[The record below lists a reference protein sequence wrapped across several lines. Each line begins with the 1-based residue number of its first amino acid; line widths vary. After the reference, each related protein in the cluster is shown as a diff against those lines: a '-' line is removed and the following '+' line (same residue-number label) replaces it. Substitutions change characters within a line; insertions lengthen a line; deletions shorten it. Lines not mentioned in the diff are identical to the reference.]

1 MRLAIL
7 DFGSNVSVRNDKKAQ
22 GSMRVLLIEDD
33 SDLAGVLI
41 KGLSQAHLAV
51 DWAASVAQAIE
62 HLMVNEYD
70 IACLD
75 LTLPDGDGI
84 DLCRRMRTDDS
95 LQCVHRIIM
104 LTARST
110 VSERVRGLDEGA
122 DDYLVKPFEFSELLA
137 RIRAL
142 SRRQDQRAT
151 VIEVED
157 LGIDVASFKVWRS
170 NRQLSLTAREF
181 SVLRYLA
188 MHMSEVVSS
197 EDLLEHCW
205 DSNADS
211 FTTSVRVILSRLRKK
226 LGKPDLIQT
235 IPGLG
240 YRLGGS

>member
-157 LGIDVASFKVWRS
+157 LGIDVAM
-170 NRQLSLTAREF
+170 TAREF